1 MSEYVF
7 VPDGECGADADRT
20 LFPLLDV
27 GKTIRFE
34 KNDLRL
40 EVIYDICLPLKQE
53 ETSLEQPLYMA
64 RHHSDYRNHNRPD
77 LLVHVYDMRE
87 QWYLGTIIIECKYR
101 KLNSFWTENSP
112 RSSRGQLEAYYNNA
126 RSHILF
132 GGIGELLNMR
142 PVTKVI
148 VLTPDDLGD
157 GQEQTDF
164 GVLVKSFKASE
175 SGEMVNELK
184 TVLLSEIDQIKG
196 RCELAKGLKRF
207 RE

>member
-1 MSEYVF
+1 MLVH
-7 VPDGECGADADRT
+7 
-20 LFPLLDV
+20 
-27 GKTIRFE
+27 
-34 KNDLRL
+34 
-40 EVIYDICLPLKQE
+40 IYDIQ
-53 ETSLEQPLYMA
+53 
-64 RHHSDYRNHNRPD
+64 
-77 LLVHVYDMRE
+77 E

-126 RSHILF
+126 RSRILF

-175 SGEMVNELK
+175 SDEMVNELK
-184 TVLLSEIDQIKG
+184 TVLMSEINQIKD
-196 RCELAKGLKRF
+196 RCKLARELEKIRQ
-207 RE
+207 